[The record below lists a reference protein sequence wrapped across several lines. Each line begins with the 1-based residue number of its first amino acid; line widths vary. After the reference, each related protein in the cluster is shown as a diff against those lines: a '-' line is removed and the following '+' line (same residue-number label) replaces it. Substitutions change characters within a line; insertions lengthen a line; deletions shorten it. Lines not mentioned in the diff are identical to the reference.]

1 MAIQIIAVGQKMP
14 AWVEQGVADY
24 ARRFPRVQTVR
35 LTEVPVAQRTTGQ
48 PVERLQ
54 RQEMERI
61 LRQRQ
66 PGSLLIAMDER
77 GRQWSTREWGE
88 HYRQWQ
94 QRHPNVDFVLGGPD
108 GLHPELLAMAGLKLA
123 LGRMTLPH
131 GLARVVLIE
140 QLYRAWSLSQGH
152 PYHRE

>member
-1 MAIQIIAVGQKMP
+1 MGLQIIAVGQKLP
-14 AWVEQGVADY
+14 AWMAQGFDDY
-24 ARRFPRVQTVR
+24 ARRFPRGQTVK
-35 LTEVPVAQRTTGQ
+35 LSEIPVARRASGQ

-54 RQEMERI
+54 AQEAERI
-61 LRQRQ
+61 RRARQ
-66 PGSLLIAMDER
+66 PGSLLIALDER
-77 GRQWSTREWGE
+77 GRQWTSQEWGE
-88 HYRQWQ
+88 QYRRWQ
-94 QRHPNVDFVLGGPD
+94 QDHPNVDLVLGGPD
-108 GLHPELLAMAGLKLA
+108 GLHPELLAEAGLKLS

>member
-1 MAIQIIAVGQKMP
+1 MAVQIIAVGQKMP
-14 AWVEQGVADY
+14 AWVEQGFVDY
-24 ARRFPRVQTVR
+24 QRRFPRGQTVQ
-35 LTEVPVAQRTTGQ
+35 LTEVPVAHRKSGQ

-54 RQEMERI
+54 QQEAERI

-66 PGSLLIAMDER
+66 SGSLLIVLDER
-77 GRQWSTREWGE
+77 GKQWSSREWGE
-88 HYRQWQ
+88 NYQRWQ
-94 QRHPNVDFVLGGPD
+94 QSSPNVDLVIGGPD
-108 GLHPELLAMAGLKLA
+108 GVHGDLLGRAGQRLS